1 MRSGTAT
8 HSVKASGEHADLANT
23 MTDTTHDTWV
33 ERAAAVKQPIMDA
46 FATAAAKGDGALLVL
61 IKALAQGFCACLAAP
76 EKRVQNAFANIVSDL
91 AVEYTVK
98 MSPLAFVSCGAA
110 SHTVTHTILDRVSAP
125 DMPKGMRVNF
135 TQALRALLFNA
146 PSVKALKIVLEHAEP
161 KRVKTAECAATL
173 LTTLLQ
179 VLPDADID
187 ASLPAVQAAMAKL
200 VVSKDEPTRTA
211 AEAALAELAEG
222 GRVAVATA
230 IANGVTDNKR
240 RAKTLLAIVNKA
252 AGESM

>member
-1 MRSGTAT
+1 
-8 HSVKASGEHADLANT
+8 
-23 MTDTTHDTWV
+23 
-33 ERAAAVKQPIMDA
+33 
-46 FATAAAKGDGALLVL
+46 
-61 IKALAQGFCACLAAP
+61 
-76 EKRVQNAFANIVSDL
+76 
-91 AVEYTVK
+91 
-98 MSPLAFVSCGAA
+98 
-110 SHTVTHTILDRVSAP
+110 
-125 DMPKGMRVNF
+125 
-135 TQALRALLFNA
+135 
-146 PSVKALKIVLEHAEP
+146 
-161 KRVKTAECAATL
+161 
-173 LTTLLQ
+173 

-240 RAKTLLAIVNKA
+240 RAKTLLAVVNKA